1 MIPDNAN
8 VSWNSLEQLEF
19 KTLGDMWGWFREGEL
34 LAADSGL
41 IIAQAKYELTDIL
54 RSMSGA
60 PRGYQANVQARRV
73 TRHLASSANHMAAIK
88 RNFHKMPQ
96 AVMAAYAEEIG
107 AARHKGKR
115 PRIDLSKD

>member
-1 MIPDNAN
+1 MIPDNAD
-8 VSWNSLEQLEF
+8 VRWNTLEQLEF

-41 IIAQAKYELTDIL
+41 ILAQAKYELGDIL
-54 RSMSGA
+54 KSMSAA

-73 TRHLASSANHMAAIK
+73 TRLLASSTNHMAAIK

-96 AVMAAYAEEIG
+96 AVLAAYAEEIG